1 MESWQ
6 GLSPEIKEKYTV
18 VHIIKRTESKEIV
31 LLQERNS
38 DTRVLLRNYPGQL
51 SAVYQLLVGKTLEH
65 IPQVLEARQQAGG

>member
-31 LLQERNS
+31 LL
-38 DTRVLLRNYPGQL
+38 
-51 SAVYQLLVGKTLEH
+51 
-65 IPQVLEARQQAGG
+65 